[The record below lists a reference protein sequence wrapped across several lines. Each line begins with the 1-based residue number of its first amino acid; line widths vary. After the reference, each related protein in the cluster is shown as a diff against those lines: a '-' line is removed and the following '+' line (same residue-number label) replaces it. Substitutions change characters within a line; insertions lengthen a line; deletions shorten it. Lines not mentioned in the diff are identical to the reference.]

1 MPPWL
6 PPNVRGGYWHH
17 EYEQTA
23 EERRADQR
31 AAQVSARLDQDRA
44 IAIAEA
50 SRALTQARTPD
61 EIGRLVANTADN
73 TWARNTFDEASCSSA
88 WRVLAT
94 CGEYPATH
102 TLVEW
107 KARHREWGFYF
118 RWLPDHVV
126 RQVRGSLLPLWKL
139 PSRNS
144 WVDADGKLYRIAGT
158 SPVARVPVRP
168 GVESGLLNISSPY
181 YGLAVVSRGERL
193 RTEHR
198 LSAGLSRSEHY
209 IRDGF
214 HVELAELPR
223 GQARI
228 DASDLAVFLSHSADD
243 DRAR

>member
-6 PPNVRGGYWHH
+6 PPNVRGGYWHQ

-31 AAQVSARLDQDRA
+31 AAQVSARLDRERA
-44 IAIAEA
+44 NAIAEA
-50 SRALTQARTPD
+50 SRALTQALTPD
-61 EIGRLVANTADN
+61 AIGRLVANATDSK
-73 TWARNTFDEASCSSA
+73 WARNAFDEASCSSA

-102 TLVEW
+102 TLVKW

-118 RWLPDHVV
+118 KWLPDHVV
-126 RQVRGSLLPLWKL
+126 RQVRGSLSPLWKL
-139 PSRNS
+139 PTRDS
-144 WVDADGKLYRIAGT
+144 WVDADGKLYRIVGT

-168 GVESGLLNISSPY
+168 DVESGLLNISSQY
-181 YGLAVVSRGERL
+181 YGLAVVPRGERL

-198 LSAGLSRSEHY
+198 LSPSLSRSEHY
-209 IRDGF
+209 IKDGF

-223 GQARI
+223 GLARI
-228 DASDLAVFLSHSADD
+228 DASDLALFLSRPVDD